1 VRFIEGE
8 EGELVEPNTKEERR
22 LLAGFKAQEKA
33 VGTMMTESAVPLA
46 GFGVVPD
53 VGDFDFDLGALDTFT
68 DMDIDMESFNLIDD
82 AGTSGD
88 PFGNLSFEQSLNL
101 VDLTGLDN
109 ASNSGDLSI
118 LDDFDVKE
126 PIKQD
131 CMWSSFQD
139 ATSPIRRSPL
149 HIKQQRRR
157 RDSGG
162 AAGLTPPSSYIN
174 DHLRTFDTPLP
185 SDEESSEEVDV
196 VSPPAVCS
204 RVLATD
210 SMSEDHCYTSS
221 SGTQQLAPWSEN
233 TSASAPLTPPESS
246 EDEDASV
253 HIPKSPPDATRKKA
267 GLSEIENDRFN
278 KVVKNTLLKNSS
290 SFLKKTSRSITM
302 SEAKTGK
309 TKFRFLL
316 TTQNKNSL
324 LGPKCLVSRS
334 EQRPGTTAYR
344 LKSIKEN
351 KQMKRSPKASPS
363 SSPSVTSS
371 RKKARFEEVTMSNKG
386 GRVDQREARN
396 VHNQMERQ
404 RRTDLK
410 NAFDSLKDFVPT
422 IANSDRASKQMVLD
436 KAIDY
441 CKTLKSKEWTT
452 REARRSLVQKNES
465 LRKRLAEIESQMTS
479 CQLENAAW
487 EIQGW

>member
-1 VRFIEGE
+1 
-8 EGELVEPNTKEERR
+8 
-22 LLAGFKAQEKA
+22 
-33 VGTMMTESAVPLA
+33 MMTESAVPLA

-53 VGDFDFDLGALDTFT
+53 VGDFDFDLGALDTFN

-109 ASNSGDLSI
+109 VSNNGDLSI

-139 ATSPIRRSPL
+139 ASSPIRRSPL
-149 HIKQQRRR
+149 HIKQRRR

-162 AAGLTPPSSYIN
+162 AAGMTPPSSYIN

-196 VSPPAVCS
+196 VSPPVVCS

-221 SGTQQLAPWSEN
+221 SGTQLAPWSEN

-290 SFLKKTSRSITM
+290 SFLKKTSRSLTM

-316 TTQNKNSL
+316 TTQKKNSL
-324 LGPKCLVSRS
+324 LGAKCLVSRS

-351 KQMKRSPKASPS
+351 KQRSAKTSSTFSPS
-363 SSPSVTSS
+363 MTSS
-371 RKKARFEEVTMSNKG
+371 RKKARFEEVASMSKQG
-386 GRVDQREARN
+386 GRVDQKEARN

-452 REARRSLVQKNES
+452 REARKSLVQKNES

>member
-1 VRFIEGE
+1 
-8 EGELVEPNTKEERR
+8 
-22 LLAGFKAQEKA
+22 
-33 VGTMMTESAVPLA
+33 
-46 GFGVVPD
+46 
-53 VGDFDFDLGALDTFT
+53 
-68 DMDIDMESFNLIDD
+68 
-82 AGTSGD
+82 
-88 PFGNLSFEQSLNL
+88 
-101 VDLTGLDN
+101 
-109 ASNSGDLSI
+109 
-118 LDDFDVKE
+118 
-126 PIKQD
+126 
-131 CMWSSFQD
+131 
-139 ATSPIRRSPL
+139 
-149 HIKQQRRR
+149 
-157 RDSGG
+157 
-162 AAGLTPPSSYIN
+162 
-174 DHLRTFDTPLP
+174 
-185 SDEESSEEVDV
+185 
-196 VSPPAVCS
+196 
-204 RVLATD
+204 
-210 SMSEDHCYTSS
+210 
-221 SGTQQLAPWSEN
+221 
-233 TSASAPLTPPESS
+233 
-246 EDEDASV
+246 
-253 HIPKSPPDATRKKA
+253 
-267 GLSEIENDRFN
+267 
-278 KVVKNTLLKNSS
+278 
-290 SFLKKTSRSITM
+290 M

-334 EQRPGTTAYR
+334 EQSRPGTTAYR

-351 KQMKRSPKASPS
+351 KQMKRSSKASPT

-371 RKKARFEEVTMSNKG
+371 RKKARFEEVTISNKG

-452 REARRSLVQKNES
+452 REARRSLVQKNEA

>member
-1 VRFIEGE
+1 
-8 EGELVEPNTKEERR
+8 
-22 LLAGFKAQEKA
+22 
-33 VGTMMTESAVPLA
+33 MMTESAVPLA

-53 VGDFDFDLGALDTFT
+53 VGDFDFDLNALDTFT

-101 VDLTGLDN
+101 VDLTGN
-109 ASNSGDLSI
+109 VSNCNEDLSI

-139 ATSPIRRSPL
+139 ASSPIRRSPL
-149 HIKQQRRR
+149 HIKQRRR
-157 RDSGG
+157 SGG

-196 VSPPAVCS
+196 VSPPANVCS

-221 SGTQQLAPWSEN
+221 SGNLQLAPWSEN

-290 SFLKKTSRSITM
+290 SSFLKKTSSRSITM

-324 LGPKCLVSRS
+324 LGPGKCLVRSRS

-351 KQMKRSPKASPS
+351 KQMKRSAMKASPTS
-363 SSPSVTSS
+363 SSPIVTSSS
-371 RKKARFEEVTMSNKG
+371 RKKARFEEVSMSNSKG
-386 GRVDQREARN
+386 GRVDQREARD

-441 CKTLKSKEWTT
+441 CKTLKSKEWVA

>member
-1 VRFIEGE
+1 
-8 EGELVEPNTKEERR
+8 
-22 LLAGFKAQEKA
+22 
-33 VGTMMTESAVPLA
+33 MMTEMAQPLA

-53 VGDFDFDLGALDTFT
+53 VGDFDFDLGALDNFT

-82 AGTSGD
+82 AGTAGD

-101 VDLTGLDN
+101 VDFTSV
-109 ASNSGDLSI
+109 ATKEDLSI

-139 ATSPIRRSPL
+139 ASSPIRRSPL
-149 HIKQQRRR
+149 HINKHRRR
-157 RDSGG
+157 RDSSGVG

-174 DHLRTFDTPLP
+174 DHLSTFDTPLP
-185 SDEESSEEVDV
+185 SDEESSEELDV
-196 VSPPAVCS
+196 VSPPAICS

-210 SMSEDHCYTSS
+210 SMSEDHCYSS
-221 SGTQQLAPWSEN
+221 SGAQLAPWSEN

-246 EDEDASV
+246 EDEDSSA
-253 HIPKSPPDATRKKA
+253 HIPKPPPGATRKKA
-267 GLSEIENDRFN
+267 GLSEVENDRFN
-278 KVVKNTLLKNSS
+278 KVVKNSLLKNSLS
-290 SFLKKTSRSITM
+290 LSKKSARSITM
-302 SEAKTGK
+302 SEAKAGK

-316 TTQNKNSL
+316 TTPRNKNSL
-324 LGPKCLVSRS
+324 LIKKSS
-334 EQRPGTTAYR
+334 EQRPNTTAYR

-351 KQMKRSPKASPS
+351 KQLKRSLTTVSPTSSPNTLTS
-363 SSPSVTSS
+363 SSR
-371 RKKARFEEVTMSNKG
+371 RKSRFEEVSSRRG
-386 GRVDQREARN
+386 DQREARD

-404 RRTDLK
+404 RRNDLK

-441 CKTLKSKEWTT
+441 CKNLKSKEWTT
-452 REARRSLVQKNES
+452 RKAKETLAQKNDS

>member
-1 VRFIEGE
+1 
-8 EGELVEPNTKEERR
+8 
-22 LLAGFKAQEKA
+22 
-33 VGTMMTESAVPLA
+33 MMTESALPLA

-53 VGDFDFDLGALDTFT
+53 VGDFDFDLDTLT
-68 DMDIDMESFNLIDD
+68 DMDIDIESFNMIDD
-82 AGTSGD
+82 AATSSSD

-101 VDLTGLDN
+101 VDFDN
-109 ASNSGDLSI
+109 VSNNGSDLSI

-139 ATSPIRRSPL
+139 ASSPIRRHSPL
-149 HIKQQRRR
+149 HIKQSRRR
-157 RDSGG
+157 RDSGS
-162 AAGLTPPSSYIN
+162 AGLTPPSSYIN

-196 VSPPAVCS
+196 VSPSPAAVCS

-210 SMSEDHCYTSS
+210 SMSEDHCYSTSS
-221 SGTQQLAPWSEN
+221 SGIQHLAPWSEN

-246 EDEDASV
+246 EDEDASS

-290 SFLKKTSRSITM
+290 SFLKKTSSRSVTM

-316 TTQNKNSL
+316 TAQKKNSI
-324 LGPKCLVSRS
+324 LGPTKCLVSRS

-351 KQMKRSPKASPS
+351 KQNMKRSGKASPTFS
-363 SSPSVTSS
+363 SSVTSL
-371 RKKARFEEVTMSNKG
+371 RKKARFEEMTSSMSKGQG

-452 REARRSLVQKNES
+452 REARKREVQKNES

>member
-1 VRFIEGE
+1 
-8 EGELVEPNTKEERR
+8 
-22 LLAGFKAQEKA
+22 
-33 VGTMMTESAVPLA
+33 MMTESAQMPLA

-53 VGDFDFDLGALDTFT
+53 FDFDLNALDTFT

-82 AGTSGD
+82 ATGTSGD
-88 PFGNLSFEQSLNL
+88 PFGNLSFEQSLDL
-101 VDLTGLDN
+101 VDLTGN
-109 ASNSGDLSI
+109 NVSSNCNSEDLSI

-139 ATSPIRRSPL
+139 ASSPIRRHSPL
-149 HIKQQRRR
+149 HIKQRRR
-157 RDSGG
+157 SGNGG
-162 AAGLTPPSSYIN
+162 AVSSGLTPPSSYIN

-185 SDEESSEEVDV
+185 SDEESSSEEVDV
-196 VSPPAVCS
+196 VSPPANVCS
-204 RVLATD
+204 RLLAATD

-221 SGTQQLAPWSEN
+221 SGNLQLLAPWSEN

-253 HIPKSPPDATRKKA
+253 HIPKSPPDATRRKA

-290 SFLKKTSRSITM
+290 SSSFLKKASSRSITM

-324 LGPKCLVSRS
+324 LGPGKCLVRSRS
-334 EQRPGTTAYR
+334 EHQRPGTTAYR

-351 KQMKRSPKASPS
+351 KRSTMMKASPTS
-363 SSPSVTSS
+363 SSPIVTSSS
-371 RKKARFEEVTMSNKG
+371 RKKARFEEVSSMGMGKG
-386 GRVDQREARN
+386 GRVDQREARD

-436 KAIDY
+436 KAIGY
-441 CKTLKSKEWTT
+441 CKTLKSKEWGA

-465 LRKRLAEIESQMTS
+465 LRKRLAELESQMTS

>member
-1 VRFIEGE
+1 
-8 EGELVEPNTKEERR
+8 
-22 LLAGFKAQEKA
+22 
-33 VGTMMTESAVPLA
+33 
-46 GFGVVPD
+46 
-53 VGDFDFDLGALDTFT
+53 
-68 DMDIDMESFNLIDD
+68 
-82 AGTSGD
+82 
-88 PFGNLSFEQSLNL
+88 
-101 VDLTGLDN
+101 
-109 ASNSGDLSI
+109 
-118 LDDFDVKE
+118 
-126 PIKQD
+126 
-131 CMWSSFQD
+131 
-139 ATSPIRRSPL
+139 
-149 HIKQQRRR
+149 
-157 RDSGG
+157 
-162 AAGLTPPSSYIN
+162 
-174 DHLRTFDTPLP
+174 
-185 SDEESSEEVDV
+185 
-196 VSPPAVCS
+196 
-204 RVLATD
+204 
-210 SMSEDHCYTSS
+210 MSEDHCYTSS
-221 SGTQQLAPWSEN
+221 SGTQHPAPWSEN
-233 TSASAPLTPPESS
+233 TSASAPLTLPESS

-290 SFLKKTSRSITM
+290 SFLKKTSSRSVTM

-316 TTQNKNSL
+316 TAQKKNSI
-324 LGPKCLVSRS
+324 LGPTKCLVSRS

-351 KQMKRSPKASPS
+351 MKRSGKASPTFS
-363 SSPSVTSS
+363 SSVTSL
-371 RKKARFEEVTMSNKG
+371 RKKARFEEMTSSMSKGQG

-452 REARRSLVQKNES
+452 REARRSLVQKNEA

>member
-1 VRFIEGE
+1 
-8 EGELVEPNTKEERR
+8 
-22 LLAGFKAQEKA
+22 
-33 VGTMMTESAVPLA
+33 MMTESAVPLA

-53 VGDFDFDLGALDTFT
+53 VGDFDFDLGALDTFN

-101 VDLTGLDN
+101 VDLTGLGSG
-109 ASNSGDLSI
+109 SNNEDLSI

-139 ATSPIRRSPL
+139 ASSPIRRSPL

-162 AAGLTPPSSYIN
+162 ATAGLTPPTSYIN

-185 SDEESSEEVDV
+185 SDGEESSEEVDV
-196 VSPPAVCS
+196 VSHLPSVCS

-221 SGTQQLAPWSEN
+221 SGTPLAPWSEN

-253 HIPKSPPDATRKKA
+253 HIPKSPPDGSRKKA
-267 GLSEIENDRFN
+267 LSEIENDRFN
-278 KVVKNTLLKNSS
+278 KVVKNTLLKKSLS
-290 SFLKKTSRSITM
+290 KKTSRSITM

-316 TTQNKNSL
+316 TTPRNKNSL
-324 LGPKCLVSRS
+324 LGPKRLVSSS
-334 EQRPGTTAYR
+334 EQRPGGSTAYQ

-351 KQMKRSPKASPS
+351 KQMLKRLPKASSP
-363 SSPSVTSS
+363 PSVTSS
-371 RKKARFEEVTMSNKG
+371 RRKSRFEEVPVINKG
-386 GRVDQREARN
+386 GRVDQREARD

-404 RRTDLK
+404 RRQDLK
-410 NAFDSLKDFVPT
+410 NAYDSLKDFVPT

-441 CKTLKSKEWTT
+441 CKTLKNKEGTT
-452 REARRSLVQKNES
+452 REARNRLVQKNES
-465 LRKRLAEIESQMTS
+465 LRKRLAEIESQMTC